1 MTYNDPGVVKHRVS
15 AAAIRHLI
23 QGVGFSNQAIAFGN
37 YTVNAAGNDDNLFI
51 YGDTGV
57 QAYVA
62 TPTQARMPVGSQVLL
77 GNNFKRVYAYGMGG
91 NDTATY
97 SGLGTRRDDDGA
109 RLLHVRHTISTVQ
122 YFDSFKKLTVA
133 GKGGLDIAVMYDTS
147 GVDSFTASDTSF
159 RYTRSGVFNNIANGY
174 DRVYAFNYFGGF
186 DTATLNGSS
195 GNDRLTSIANYSVLV
210 TPTTLQQAIGFR
222 TVIVNAGTGTD
233 TATLQ
238 DSTGSDT
245 LNAFAGTAELVY
257 SNGRT
262 ARAIGF
268 DTVNANGTLG
278 GTNRR
283 NLNSPTYQ
291 LKFKGR
297 GCRFGSDQFAFD
309 ALARP
314 DRCWMWSR
322 SHSGAPT
329 RPKSRLSSR
338 WTLVPQAPYTLRSPQ
353 PTQRAVGGFHDDR
366 RDCQFCLCIE
376 QQSRPKT
383 NPSLATARC
392 DAVGTAAAAQ
402 RGAARPI
409 DRQRLTL
416 GHHEQTETTP
426 TNRAHDSLAP
436 SWSVLDVLATVRHR
450 ISLEKVF
457 ERWEPRKIA
466 CLRERRG

>member
-1 MTYNDPGVVKHRVS
+1 MSPRQLKPVCRW
-15 AAAIRHLI
+15 
-23 QGVGFSNQAIAFGN
+23 IAS
-37 YTVNAAGNDDNLFI
+37 L
-51 YGDTGV
+51 
-57 QAYVA
+57 
-62 TPTQARMPVGSQVLL
+62 ARQQFQTSLCL
-77 GNNFKRVYAYGMGG
+77 RDGG

-97 SGLGTRRDDDGA
+97 SGSALDETMTALAFYTSSTHQHRAVFRQLQNAHGRRK
-109 RLLHVRHTISTVQ
+109 RR
-122 YFDSFKKLTVA
+122 
-133 GKGGLDIAVMYDTS
+133 LDIAVMYDTS

-245 LNAFAGTAELVY
+245 LNAFAGLPSWSIPTVAPPAPSASTRSTPTVRSAARIVAISTHRHIN
-257 SNGRT
+257 SN
-262 ARAIGF
+262 
-268 DTVNANGTLG
+268 
-278 GTNRR
+278 
-283 NLNSPTYQ
+283 S
-291 LKFKGR
+291 KGR

-329 RPKSRLSSR
+329 RPKSRFELQ

-353 PTQRAVGGFHDDR
+353 PTHPNAERLAWQKAGLPVLG
-366 RDCQFCLCIE
+366 LN
-376 QQSRPKT
+376 QQSRLKT
-383 NPSLATARC
+383 NGELRHHTLATPSE
-392 DAVGTAAAAQ
+392 
-402 RGAARPI
+402 RP
-409 DRQRLTL
+409 RWLGVRRLVPINCERFTL

-426 TNRAHDSLAP
+426 TNRNARLAVIP
-436 SWSVLDVLATVRHR
+436 Q
-450 ISLEKVF
+450 
-457 ERWEPRKIA
+457 P
-466 CLRERRG
+466 